1 MALLDLLGVAS
12 ILPFMTVI
20 TNPTLIETNSIL
32 NFMFETSKFFGVS
45 NNEQFLIALGFLV
58 VLVLVISLIFKAL
71 TYYFQL
77 KFVHMREFTIGKRL
91 VEGYLKPYSWYLN
104 RHSSDLAKTILSEI
118 NEIITSGIKP
128 FLDLIA
134 KGMITIAIITLLIVA
149 NPKIALLVSVS
160 LIGVYFIIFYIARE
174 TINKIEID
182 RLKNNELRYMAI
194 SETFGA
200 IKEIKVGKLEKI
212 YLNRFSRPARS
223 FAKKASAQIIGQL
236 PRYILEAITL
246 RVVLLMLYS
255 MTQTSS
261 FNSVFYIFIIYF
273 CWLSFNASAS
283 ADLCH

>member
-1 MALLDLLGVAS
+1 
-12 ILPFMTVI
+12 
-20 TNPTLIETNSIL
+20 
-32 NFMFETSKFFGVS
+32 
-45 NNEQFLIALGFLV
+45 
-58 VLVLVISLIFKAL
+58 
-71 TYYFQL
+71 
-77 KFVHMREFTIGKRL
+77 MREFTIGKRL
-91 VEGYLKPYSWYLN
+91 VEGYLHQPYSWFLN

-174 TINKIEID
+174 TINKIGID

-212 YLNRFSRPARS
+212 YLNRFSKPARS
-223 FAKKASAQIIGQL
+223 FAKKASSTQIIGQL
-236 PRYILEAITL
+236 PRYILEAITFGG
-246 RVVLLMLYS
+246 V
-255 MTQTSS
+255 
-261 FNSVFYIFIIYF
+261 
-273 CWLSFNASAS
+273 C
-283 ADLCH
+283 C